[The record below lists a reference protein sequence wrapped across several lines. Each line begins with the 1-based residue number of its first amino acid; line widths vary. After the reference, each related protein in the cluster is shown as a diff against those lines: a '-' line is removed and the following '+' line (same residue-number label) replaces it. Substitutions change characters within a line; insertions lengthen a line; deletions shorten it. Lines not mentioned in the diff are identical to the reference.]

1 MRKFLLISSSVLAM
15 AMLASSCNKEPG
27 GKDVPFDPNNVL
39 DGAVPTGYYAFAQM
53 SVPAATD
60 KVYIEYTYQDG
71 STRTIEQAVSPIVTV
86 PTDGKDVEPFGT
98 VTLRIDSDKPTK
110 ASVYYKMNDATKA
123 DGDDD
128 VYAVSDLPIDQY
140 TSGLFGVHRYV
151 QVPWNFAY
159 DTQNGNAPTFPKDVV
174 LYDEEHNHTLRYKFA
189 YAGGLNNN
197 GVAYFLDD
205 AYVVENYQV
214 VGYKYSYCGG
224 CVNCAKCMPWGCS
237 CGCGSVNL
245 DFVGNGDGT
254 GSVTDAT
261 VVDTSTPGT
270 TPTADGEGTATV
282 GEDGSVDVDYT
293 PTEAVTVQLPEP
305 AYYVTTDEDYTM
317 YHSSGVVM
325 FDDRWPN
332 MNAEGYR
339 YDFNDMVVD
348 YDIEALTVADAQLED
363 KGWREQ
369 VKVVLHVRA
378 LGGNDGNRVGIVLEN
393 FNTDNVDYVDSYCT
407 LDSWQNAHGKLPEWT
422 ETTLNE
428 NSLRYD
434 GLKTVEGRAAWGNGT
449 ALRPAFEI
457 GRLQALNDKDGRNT
471 GGKTSGNEV
480 YQYNGNNHVFNPA
493 RRQYPAWQTPDADQ
507 YSGELDAL
515 YQTASGR
522 TLANVQNMKLYN
534 TIPGFV
540 NVAGGLYTFT
550 VIYHMKPRAEMS
562 PEESDACKA
571 NMIETVVNTT
581 NQNFFLVKGDYGA
594 VGLKGYQPLDCAV
607 KDYSR
612 GYKAKYDEI
621 VAAHAGDMDQSTTY
635 KAKNGMVWGFKCP
648 TLTRHT
654 WELMPFNVAYP
665 HYEEW
670 VNSNGAVH
678 ADWYKEDVNYTALTC
693 EW

>member
-15 AMLASSCNKEPG
+15 ALLASSCNKEPG

-123 DGDDD
+123 DGDND
-128 VYAVSDLPIDQY
+128 VYAVSDLPISEY

-151 QVPWNFAY
+151 QIY
-159 DTQNGNAPTFPKDVV
+159 DEHFGYTDWSQQERSFPKDVV
-174 LYDEEHNHTLRYKFA
+174 MYDEKHNHTLRYKYA
-189 YAGGLNNN
+189 YAGTGN
-197 GVAYFLDD
+197 GAAYFLED
-205 AYVVENYQV
+205 AYTIENYV
-214 VGYKYSYCGG
+214 VTGEKYNYCGG
-224 CVNCAKCMPWGCS
+224 CGNCPKCIPWGCS
-237 CGCGSVNL
+237 CGCGSVNP
-245 DFVGNGDGT
+245 DFVANGDGT
-254 GSVTDAT
+254 GSATDAT

-270 TPTADGEGTATV
+270 TPTVDGEGTA
-282 GEDGSVDVDYT
+282 SVSENGDATVDYT

-363 KGWREQ
+363 EGWREQ

-407 LDSWQNAHGKLPEWT
+407 LDSWQNAHGKLPVWT

-457 GRLQALNDKDGRNT
+457 GRLQALNDKDGRST

-480 YQYNGNNHVFNPA
+480 YQYNGNDHVFNPA

-515 YQTASGR
+515 YQTASGS
-522 TLANVQNMKLYN
+522 TLANVQKMKLYN

-562 PEESDACKA
+562 PEESAACKD

-670 VNSNGAVH
+670 VNSGGKVH